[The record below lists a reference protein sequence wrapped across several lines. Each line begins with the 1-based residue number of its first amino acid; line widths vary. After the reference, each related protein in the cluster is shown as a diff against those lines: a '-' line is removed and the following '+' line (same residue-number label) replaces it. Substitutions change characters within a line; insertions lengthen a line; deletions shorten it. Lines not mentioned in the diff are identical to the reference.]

1 MLSMIMG
8 LFGGAK
14 FNIWLYV
21 GIGVA
26 VLGAVSYHFYSVNSL
41 NSELKDKNE
50 LIGVMRTDLEVS
62 KENQRQLEGALVE
75 QQQSLRLVESQRKID
90 QQKINKLTKQYN
102 KSRKSVT
109 ELRKLLSRHDLTY
122 LAAEKP
128 GLIENRINKGT
139 KGVGERLGDITKPED
154 SVND

>member
-14 FNIWLYV
+14 VKIWVYV
-21 GIGVA
+21 AIGLAVMSAVA
-26 VLGAVSYHFYSVNSL
+26 YHYYTVNSL
-41 NSELKDKNE
+41 NNDLKHQNE

-62 KENQRQLEGALVE
+62 KENGRKLEGALVE
-75 QQQSLRLVESQRKID
+75 QQKSLRLVETQRKID
-90 QQKINKLTKQYN
+90 QKKINTLTKQYN